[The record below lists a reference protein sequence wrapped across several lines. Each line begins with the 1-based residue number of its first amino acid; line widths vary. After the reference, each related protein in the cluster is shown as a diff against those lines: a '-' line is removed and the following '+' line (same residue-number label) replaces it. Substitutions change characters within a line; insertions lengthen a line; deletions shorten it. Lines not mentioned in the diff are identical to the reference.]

1 VGDDE
6 NRFLVMPGLRGVG
19 KTTIMLQIYDYL
31 LNGKGIENDRI
42 LYLNAD
48 ELKLFLEAGIKDI
61 IPVYVEEIHKT
72 SMPHLEERIFILIDE
87 AHYDENWSLTGKIVY
102 DQTRKIFMLFTGS
115 SALSLEIN
123 VDATRRII
131 KEKIFH

>member
-1 VGDDE
+1 VGNDE

-48 ELKLFLEAGIKDI
+48 ELKLFFRSRD
-61 IPVYVEEIHKT
+61 
-72 SMPHLEERIFILIDE
+72 
-87 AHYDENWSLTGKIVY
+87 
-102 DQTRKIFMLFTGS
+102 
-115 SALSLEIN
+115 
-123 VDATRRII
+123 
-131 KEKIFH
+131 